1 MQRKPVEPEKFFARM
16 GGNAHLSGSADKRLR
31 AFCMTM
37 GLPQKR
43 ILQQPHCLSKHGYGG
58 IQVSS

>member
-1 MQRKPVEPEKFFARM
+1 MQRKPVEPENFFARM
-16 GGNAHLSGSADKRLR
+16 GGNAHLSGSAEKRLR

-37 GLPQKR
+37 GLLQKR
-43 ILQQPHCLSKHGYGG
+43 ILQQPHCTAMGG

>member
-1 MQRKPVEPEKFFARM
+1 MQRKPVEPENFFARM
-16 GGNAHLSGSADKRLR
+16 GGNAHLSGSDGKRLR

-37 GLPQKR
+37 GLLQKTNFAAAP
-43 ILQQPHCLSKHGYGG
+43 LHGYGG

>member
-16 GGNAHLSGSADKRLR
+16 GGYTHLSGSDGKRLH

-37 GLPQKR
+37 GLLQKTDFAAAP
-43 ILQQPHCLSKHGYGG
+43 LHGYGG
-58 IQVSS
+58 IRVSS